1 MQSAA
6 VFPLHDPDGLL
17 FPHLEAILPLLK
29 QDFSR
34 VYLAVSGSTQDR
46 QPENVGRLQLDR
58 FFHISLQDGDGPVG
72 DRFTSLYRQAALAS
86 PPEQVLHLCSLDRL
100 AYALRTEHGPRFL
113 ADLHAV
119 RAEDLPLIFQRSA
132 KAWQTHPQNYYEI
145 ERFVTTLGQI
155 LFGEA
160 LDYAWCHLVLR
171 ASTLAEILPAVKN
184 HDLSMMAEIVL
195 QLQADIRTREVDWL
209 AWEDPFIL
217 GRDPEELKR
226 EREASLE
233 EAQKRLAYVLPMV
246 EALLRY
252 SQQPNGRE
260 GPGSKN
266 SPLPAR
272 PGQE

>member
-1 MQSAA
+1 MQPAA
-6 VFPLHDPDGLL
+6 VFPLHDPEGLL
-17 FPHLEAILPLLK
+17 LPHLDAITPVLK
-29 QDFSR
+29 QNFAQ
-34 VYLAVSGSTQDR
+34 VYLAVSGSTWDR
-46 QPENVGRLQLDR
+46 KPENIGRLQMDR
-58 FFHISLQDGDGPVG
+58 FFHIFLQDGDGPVG
-72 DRFTSLYRQAALAS
+72 DRFTSLYRQAVLAS

-100 AYALRTEHGPRFL
+100 AFALRTEHGSRFL

-119 RAEDLPLIFQRSA
+119 RAGDLPLIFQRSE

-145 ERFVTTLGQI
+145 ERFVTTLGKI
-155 LFGEA
+155 LFGKT

-217 GRDPEELKR
+217 GRDPDELKR

-252 SQQPNGRE
+252 SRQQN
-260 GPGSKN
+260 
-266 SPLPAR
+266 
-272 PGQE
+272 GQE